1 MVDQKKVKSHF
12 KKVDPII
19 YAVMEKM
26 DLGEWFDRPKRDYFI
41 ALCREI
47 IGQQLSGKVAN
58 VIFTRFEGLF
68 PKRQI
73 TPERILTLTDQQ
85 IRDVG
90 TSWAKVRSLK
100 DLATQVKNKNILLD
114 QLDNLSDEATM
125 KGLMKVKGVGPWT
138 AEMFLIFTLKRED
151 VFSLGDLGLNK
162 AINKLYGKRKI
173 GSIIKRWS
181 PYKSFGCLA
190 LWHSLDNV

>member
-12 KKVDPII
+12 KKVDPVIHR
-19 YAVMEKM
+19 VMEDI
-26 DLGEWFDRPKRDYFI
+26 DLDEWFDRPKRDYFI

-100 DLATQVKNKNILLD
+100 DLAKQVKNKNILLD

>member
-1 MVDQKKVKSHF
+1 MVNQKKIKSHF
-12 KKVDPII
+12 KKVDPVIHRI
-19 YAVMEKM
+19 MEKL
-26 DLGEWFDRPKRDYFI
+26 DFGQWWDRPKRDYFA
-41 ALCREI
+41 ALCEDI
-47 IGQQLSGKVAN
+47 IGQQLSAKAADS
-58 VIFTRFEGLF
+58 IFARFEKLF
-68 PKRQI
+68 PKKQI
-73 TPERILTLTDQQ
+73 TPERLLKLKDQQ